1 MLPTMHS
8 FTLKVLGIAALALLM
23 LIPLVQVHGLVR
35 ERSSLR
41 NQAIAQIAARWGEA
55 QTLGGPVLVLS
66 RQLRWKT
73 EQGWSERRSTHLRLP
88 AELDFSAGLTVESRA
103 YGIYSTPVY
112 TANVTLK
119 ARFADEDLAEL
130 RRLAAETPGKL
141 ELRLPLSD
149 MRGLREVRGISLNGQ
164 PAHLQPGLQT
174 LGYSTAAVSLDAAR
188 LEAPLDVQVD
198 MVVAGTERLQFL
210 PSARVTNLQL
220 QAPWGDPS
228 FIGAFL
234 PARHQIQADSFSAS
248 WQVLELNR
256 GYGQQWEEGEIENS
270 QIAGSAFGV
279 SLYQPAGIYQ
289 QNERAGKY
297 GVLFI
302 ALTFVAFFLFEVLQ
316 RLRVHPV
323 QYLLVGVALCTFYLL
338 LLALSEQIGFA
349 AAYAV
354 AAAAVVLLIGG
365 YATAVLC
372 TLRAGLILSGS
383 LALVYGLLYG
393 LVVSEQYSLLIGAMA
408 LLAVVGL
415 LMYLTRRVDW
425 YGESRS
431 NDERIPLSPQ
441 PAPPPR

>member
-1 MLPTMHS
+1 MFPNMHS
-8 FTLKVLGIAALALLM
+8 FTLKVLGIAALALIM
-23 LIPLVQVHGLVR
+23 LIPLVQVLGLVR
-35 ERSSLR
+35 ERSGLR
-41 NQAIAQIAARWGEA
+41 DQAIAQIASRWGEA
-55 QTLGGPVLVLS
+55 QTVGGPLLVLS

-88 AELDFSAGLTVESRA
+88 AELDFDAGLAVESRA

-112 TANVTLK
+112 TASVKLK
-119 ARFADEDLAEL
+119 ALFAREDLAEL
-130 RRLAAETPGKL
+130 RSLATEASGKL

-149 MRGLREVRGISLNGQ
+149 MRGLREVRAISINGQ
-164 PAHLQPGLQT
+164 PVHLQPGVQT
-174 LGYSTAAVSLDAAR
+174 LGYSTAVVSLDAAQ
-188 LEAPLDVQVD
+188 LDAPLSVQVD
-198 MVVAGTERLQFL
+198 MVFAGTERLQFL

-234 PARHQIQADSFSAS
+234 PARHQIQADTFSAN

-256 GYGQQWEEGEIENS
+256 GYGQQWEEGEIDNS
-270 QIAGSAFGV
+270 QIAASAFGV
-279 SLYQPAGIYQ
+279 ALYQPAGIYQ

-302 ALTFVAFFLFEVLQ
+302 ALTFVAFFLFEVLE

-323 QYLLVGVALCTFYLL
+323 QYMLVGVALCTFYLL

-365 YATAVLC
+365 YAAAVLC
-372 TLRAGLILSGS
+372 TLRAGLILSSS

-393 LVVSEQYSLLIGAMA
+393 LVVSEQYSLLIGAVA
-408 LLAVVGL
+408 LLVVVGL

-431 NDERIPLSPQ
+431 NEARQPSPSQ
-441 PAPPPR
+441 A